1 MTSLDYGSQFAY
13 FWQIHNIQE
22 PFLTLKMRSP
32 LRRCSDQR
40 LLPNQEWL
48 NIKNQDII
56 IHRTVSNFS
65 NTSAILLINMS
76 EKIKKNPWYFCI
88 FVCLKF
94 EFYMDSST
102 FCSCLAAFSCS
113 SLKIERLPAGTV
125 ISMPSLCSFWLVS
138 RLCLNNDIC
147 TCVLFWGWD
156 WKPQSRGLCT
166 GRWVCS
172 FLFSLILL

>member
-22 PFLTLKMRSP
+22 PSLTLEMRSP
-32 LRRCSDQR
+32 RRRCSDQIR
-40 LLPNQEWL
+40 SSKPRV
-48 NIKNQDII
+48 KNQDVI
-56 IHRTVSNFS
+56 IHRAVSSFS
-65 NTSAILLINMS
+65 NTCYFTDKCKSK
-76 EKIKKNPWYFCI
+76 KIQKNPWYFCI

-94 EFYMDSST
+94 HEFYMDSST
-102 FCSCLAAFSCS
+102 FCSRLAAFSCS
-113 SLKIERLPAGTV
+113 SLKIERHPAGTA

-147 TCVLFWGWD
+147 TYVLFWGWD
-156 WKPQSRGLCT
+156 WKPQSLGLCI

-172 FLFSLILL
+172 FLFSLIFL